1 MARVASASS
10 PLTVEDFDK
19 LSWHTVCP
27 SVCNSLS
34 AIPGAGM
41 TLLLRSVFG
50 LAAVALPFLF
60 LLLVAIVYS

>member
-1 MARVASASS
+1 VRAVASS

-19 LSWHTVCP
+19 LSWHKICLFFR
-27 SVCNSLS
+27 SFLS
-34 AIPGAGM
+34 AIPGARM